1 MASKWNRGVAAA
13 AAVGIGAAIAAGG
26 AFAHDDKMPANASP
40 ATKAAHARHE
50 NFQKLGAAFKALND
64 ELRKGSPDKAVVATQ
79 AKSISALANALP
91 TWFPRGSGVEAR
103 PMSEARAEVWTDA
116 AGFAA
121 AASKLRAETAR
132 LNQLAAA
139 GDVNA
144 VKAQTRETFQ
154 ACKGCHEKYRQEKK
168 G

>member
-1 MASKWNRGVAAA
+1 MASMWNRGVTVAV
-13 AAVGIGAAIAAGG
+13 AVGIGAAIAAGG
-26 AFAHDDKMPANASP
+26 AFAHDDKMPANASA
-40 ATKAAHARHE
+40 ATKAAYARHE
-50 NFQKLGAAFKALND
+50 NFEKLGAAFKNLND
-64 ELRKGSPDKAVVATQ
+64 ELRKGSPDKAVVASNARTM
-79 AKSISALANALP
+79 ASLANALP

-121 AASKLRAETAR
+121 AASKLRAETAT
-132 LNQLAAA
+132 LNQLATA
-139 GDVNA
+139 GDMNA
-144 VKAQTRETFQ
+144 VKGQTRETFQ